1 MRSNSVKDI
10 MANQDQD
17 KKGEVAEGHILDSSS
32 AAEKYESSNEIGTK
46 EKVAGKIKQVIFGN
60 QEKNVVTLPEA
71 VRVSNNIRTIL
82 LGLFTLI
89 GFIVLVFAIFTASV
103 DTDLAQTAA
112 GVFMAALIAAIVGAF
127 ALLGIV
133 LYPIRMENKMQ

>member
-1 MRSNSVKDI
+1 
-10 MANQDQD
+10 MANQDQEKEREYTPESHVLED
-17 KKGEVAEGHILDSSS
+17 SS
-32 AAEKYESSNEIGTK
+32 AAEKYEYSDGIGTK
-46 EKVAGKIKQVIFGN
+46 ERIAGKIKSVVLGKP
-60 QEKNVVTLPEA
+60 EKNVVTLPEA

-103 DTDLAQTAA
+103 NADLAQTAA
-112 GVFMAALIAAIVGAF
+112 GVFLAALIAAIVGAF

-133 LYPIRMENKMQ
+133 LYPIRVENKMQ

>member
-1 MRSNSVKDI
+1 
-10 MANQDQD
+10 MANQDQE
-17 KKGEVAEGHILDSSS
+17 KEREHTAEGHVLDSSS
-32 AAEKYESSNEIGTK
+32 AAEKYENSDGIGTK
-46 EKVAGKIKQVIFGN
+46 ERVAGKIKSVVLGKP
-60 QEKNVVTLPEA
+60 EKNVVTLPEA

-103 DTDLAQTAA
+103 GADLAQTAA
-112 GVFMAALIAAIVGAF
+112 SVFMAALIAAIVGAF

-133 LYPIRMENKMQ
+133 LYPIRVENKMQ

>member
-1 MRSNSVKDI
+1 
-10 MANQDQD
+10 MANQDQE
-17 KKGEVAEGHILDSSS
+17 KEREHTAEGHVLDGSS
-32 AAEKYESSNEIGTK
+32 AAEKYENSDGIGTK
-46 EKVAGKIKQVIFGN
+46 ERIAGKIKSVVLGKP
-60 QEKNVVTLPEA
+60 EKNVVTLPEA

-103 DTDLAQTAA
+103 DADLAQTAA

-133 LYPIRMENKMQ
+133 LYPIRVENKMQK

>member
-1 MRSNSVKDI
+1 
-10 MANQDQD
+10 MANQDQE
-17 KKGEVAEGHILDSSS
+17 KEREYTPEGHVLDGSS
-32 AAEKYESSNEIGTK
+32 AAEKNEYSDGIGTK
-46 EKVAGKIKQVIFGN
+46 ERIAGKIKSVVLGKPD
-60 QEKNVVTLPEA
+60 KNVVTLPEA

-103 DTDLAQTAA
+103 SADLAQTAA
-112 GVFMAALIAAIVGAF
+112 GVFLAALIAAIVGAF

-133 LYPIRMENKMQ
+133 LYPIRVENKMQ

>member
-1 MRSNSVKDI
+1 
-10 MANQDQD
+10 MANQDQE
-17 KKGEVAEGHILDSSS
+17 KEREYTAEGHVLDDTS
-32 AAEKYESSNEIGTK
+32 ATEKYEYSDGIGTK
-46 EKVAGKIKQVIFGN
+46 GRIVGKIKSVVLGGP
-60 QEKNVVTLPEA
+60 EKNIVTLPEA

-103 DTDLAQTAA
+103 DADLARTAA
-112 GVFMAALIAAIVGAF
+112 SVFMAALIAAIVGAF

-133 LYPIRMENKMQ
+133 LYPIREKNKVH